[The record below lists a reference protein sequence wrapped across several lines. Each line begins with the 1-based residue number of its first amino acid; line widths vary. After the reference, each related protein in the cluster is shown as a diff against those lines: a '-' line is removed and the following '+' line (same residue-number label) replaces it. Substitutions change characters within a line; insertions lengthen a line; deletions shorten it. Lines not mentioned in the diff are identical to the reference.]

1 MEHGKI
7 RRKGG
12 DREVDGLADAF
23 ECCLKPIPEAAR
35 EARQLVSVAWAHWEL
50 GDDYMARLVVS
61 ELVTNAITASE
72 RVGGD
77 PTIKV
82 VCRLSGS
89 CPVIEVWDGSDELP
103 EMRHP
108 APGDLGGRGLPLVA
122 CLSGG
127 WTVKKRPGKGK
138 IVRVELGGAA

>member
-1 MEHGKI
+1 VEHGKI

-12 DREVDGLADAF
+12 DREVDGMADAF

-61 ELVTNAITASE
+61 ELVTNAITASG
-72 RVGGD
+72 RVDGD
-77 PTIKV
+77 PAIKV

-108 APGDLGGRGLPLVA
+108 DLGGRGLPLVA

-127 WTVKKRPGKGK
+127 WTVEKRPGKGK

>member
-1 MEHGKI
+1 MEHRKI

-35 EARQLVSVAWAHWEL
+35 EARQLVSVAWSHWEL

-61 ELVTNAITASE
+61 ELVTNAIAASGKA
-72 RVGGD
+72 GGD
-77 PTIKV
+77 PAIKV

-103 EMRHP
+103 EMRYP
-108 APGDLGGRGLPLVA
+108 ALGDLGGRGLPLVA

-127 WTVKKRPGKGK
+127 WTVEKRPGKGK

>member
-1 MEHGKI
+1 M
-7 RRKGG
+7 
-12 DREVDGLADAF
+12 DGLADAF

-77 PTIKV
+77 PAIKV

-89 CPVIEVWDGSDELP
+89 CPVIEVWECATRRSVVS
-103 EMRHP
+103 P
-108 APGDLGGRGLPLVA
+108 AQPGEDWRFSLGLMAYPD
-122 CLSGG
+122 
-127 WTVKKRPGKGK
+127 PKGK
-138 IVRVELGGAA
+138 RGK